1 MHSSSEHRDLQ
12 KDRSES
18 VGGMNVRGNV
28 LRARWMIIL
37 AAVLWSTNGFF
48 AKAPWFEGW
57 PGFVLAFWRALFACA
72 ILLPLVRRPQW
83 SWRLIPV
90 TLVFAA
96 MNYTYL
102 TVMERYEASN
112 AIWLQYTAPIWIIT
126 LGVVFLK
133 EKTCWADWVMVFF
146 QMIGVLVILVPQF
159 QNDTVWGLT
168 LKILVGFTYALV
180 VLSLRWMRD
189 FEAAWIVG
197 INHVITCV
205 VFLPFVLHVGIY
217 PSEVIQWVALVAF
230 GMLQMGLPYWLFA
243 KSVKHIPGHEAT
255 GIVILEPMLVPLWV
269 YIAWGH
275 LASYESPSVST
286 VFGAVFILVGLV
298 IRFLNERKT
307 ARQSESRD

>member
-1 MHSSSEHRDLQ
+1 
-12 KDRSES
+12 
-18 VGGMNVRGNV
+18 MNVRGNV

-90 TLVFAA
+90 TLFFAA

-255 GIVILEPMLVPLWV
+255 GIVILEPMLVPIWV

-275 LASYESPSVST
+275 LSSYESPSVST

>member
-1 MHSSSEHRDLQ
+1 
-12 KDRSES
+12 
-18 VGGMNVRGNV
+18 
-28 LRARWMIIL
+28 
-37 AAVLWSTNGFF
+37 
-48 AKAPWFEGW
+48 
-57 PGFVLAFWRALFACA
+57 
-72 ILLPLVRRPQW
+72 
-83 SWRLIPV
+83 
-90 TLVFAA
+90 

-275 LASYESPSVST
+275 LSSYESPSVST